1 MTPPGPTRQVCLNL
15 VSAHGD
21 APKGLSMPRLNQ
33 EQIVFLLWVAL
44 FATFAITLP
53 GFLSY
58 GNIITLIRGVAV
70 LGILAVGMAI
80 VVIGRGIDL
89 SLIATMAVST
99 AFAFTLM
106 TAGYPIWV
114 ALLLGL
120 VFAAVVGVIVG
131 FLIAYVEIPALFA
144 TLAMGA
150 FVYGFGRYA
159 VFGQDLVNL
168 PASASSLQ
176 FLGEGRVL
184 GIPLPILLFAAFALA
199 VALFLLYSRLGQFV
213 YATGDNPLSARI
225 SGLPVRPLVVLQYV
239 FSSLVGYAAGLIM
252 ATGVTL
258 MNTRIINSTLLYDV
272 ILVVVLGGISLSGG
286 KGGVRNVIVGTLLIG
301 TLLNGMTIMDIQYT
315 GQNVIKSVILL
326 IAIVVD
332 SILNPRDE
340 QTAQQGDI

>member
-1 MTPPGPTRQVCLNL
+1 LFRRI
-15 VSAHGD
+15 GD
-21 APKGLSMPRLNQ
+21 APKEPSMPRLNQ

-44 FATFAITLP
+44 FATFALVLP

-89 SLIATMAVST
+89 SQIAVMAVST

-106 TAGYPIWV
+106 TNGYPIWL

-120 VFAAVVGVIVG
+120 VFAAIVGLIIG

-144 TLAMGA
+144 TLAMAA

-159 VFGQDLVNL
+159 VFAQDLVYL
-168 PASASSLQ
+168 PTSASSIEV
-176 FLGEGRVL
+176 LGAGRVL
-184 GIPLPILLFAAFALA
+184 GIPIPILLFAGFALA

-213 YATGDNPLSARI
+213 YATGDNPASARI

-258 MNTRIINSTLLYDV
+258 MNTRIVNSTLLYDV
-272 ILVVVLGGISLSGG
+272 ILV
-286 KGGVRNVIVGTLLIG
+286 VIVGTLLIG

>member
-1 MTPPGPTRQVCLNL
+1 
-15 VSAHGD
+15 
-21 APKGLSMPRLNQ
+21 MPRLNQ

-70 LGILAVGMAI
+70 LDACVGILAVGMAI

-120 VFAAVVGVIVG
+120 IFAAVVGVIVG

-150 FVYGFGRYA
+150 FVYGFGTLR
-159 VFGQDLVNL
+159 
-168 PASASSLQ
+168 
-176 FLGEGRVL
+176 
-184 GIPLPILLFAAFALA
+184 GIW
-199 VALFLLYSRLGQFV
+199 S
-213 YATGDNPLSARI
+213 
-225 SGLPVRPLVVLQYV
+225 
-239 FSSLVGYAAGLIM
+239 
-252 ATGVTL
+252 
-258 MNTRIINSTLLYDV
+258 
-272 ILVVVLGGISLSGG
+272 GISSICRQAHLACNFL
-286 KGGVRNVIVGTLLIG
+286 VRAGCWEFLCPSCCLQP
-301 TLLNGMTIMDIQYT
+301 LRWQ
-315 GQNVIKSVILL
+315 
-326 IAIVVD
+326 
-332 SILNPRDE
+332 
-340 QTAQQGDI
+340 

>member
-1 MTPPGPTRQVCLNL
+1 
-15 VSAHGD
+15 
-21 APKGLSMPRLNQ
+21 MPRLNQ

-44 FATFAITLP
+44 FATFALALP

-89 SLIATMAVST
+89 SQIAVMAVST
-99 AFAFTLM
+99 ALAFTLM
-106 TAGYPIWV
+106 TDGYPIWV
-114 ALLLGL
+114 ALLLGF
-120 VFAAVVGVIVG
+120 VFAAVVGLIVG

-159 VFGQDLVNL
+159 VFAQDLVYL
-168 PASASSLQ
+168 PTNAAGIEV
-176 FLGEGRVL
+176 LGTGWVL
-184 GIPLPILLFAAFALA
+184 GIPIPILLFAGFALA
-199 VALFLLYSRLGQFV
+199 VALFLIYSRIGQFV
-213 YATGDNPLSARI
+213 YATGDNPSTARI
-225 SGLPVRPLVVLQYV
+225 SGLPVRPLVVLQYI

-258 MNTRIINSTLLYDV
+258 MNTRIVNSTLLYDV
-272 ILVVVLGGISLSGG
+272 ILVVVLGGVSLSGG
-286 KGGVRNVIVGTLLIG
+286 KGGIRNVIVGTLLIG
-301 TLLNGMTIMDIQYT
+301 TLLNGMTILDIQYT

-326 IAIVVD
+326 VAIVVD

>member
-1 MTPPGPTRQVCLNL
+1 
-15 VSAHGD
+15 
-21 APKGLSMPRLNQ
+21 
-33 EQIVFLLWVAL
+33 
-44 FATFAITLP
+44 
-53 GFLSY
+53 
-58 GNIITLIRGVAV
+58 
-70 LGILAVGMAI
+70 MAI

-89 SLIATMAVST
+89 SMIAVMAVST
-99 AFAFTLM
+99 AFSFVLM
-106 TAGYPIWV
+106 TNGYPIWL

-120 VFAAVVGVIVG
+120 VFAAIVGSIIG

-150 FVYGFGRYA
+150 LRLTGFGRYA
-159 VFGQDLVNL
+159 VFGQDLGV
-168 PASASSLQ
+168 PAAERGEHPVSWRGPGASA
-176 FLGEGRVL
+176 FHFHPAVCRVGAGGRIV
-184 GIPLPILLFAAFALA
+184 PALLTAW
-199 VALFLLYSRLGQFV
+199 SIRLCDRRQSCQC
-213 YATGDNPLSARI
+213 AI
-225 SGLPVRPLVVLQYV
+225 SGLPVRPLIVLQYV

-258 MNTRIINSTLLYDV
+258 MNTRIVNSTLLYDV
-272 ILVVVLGGISLSGG
+272 ILVVVLGGIGLSGG

-332 SILNPRDE
+332 SFLNPRNE

>member
-1 MTPPGPTRQVCLNL
+1 
-15 VSAHGD
+15 
-21 APKGLSMPRLNQ
+21 
-33 EQIVFLLWVAL
+33 
-44 FATFAITLP
+44 
-53 GFLSY
+53 
-58 GNIITLIRGVAV
+58 
-70 LGILAVGMAI
+70 
-80 VVIGRGIDL
+80 
-89 SLIATMAVST
+89 
-99 AFAFTLM
+99 
-106 TAGYPIWV
+106 
-114 ALLLGL
+114 
-120 VFAAVVGVIVG
+120 VVGVIVG

-176 FLGEGRVL
+176 FLGEGRLL
-184 GIPLPILLFAAFALA
+184 GVPLPILLFAAFTLA

-258 MNTRIINSTLLYDV
+258 MNTRIVNSTLLYDV

-332 SILNPRDE
+332 SVLNPRDE